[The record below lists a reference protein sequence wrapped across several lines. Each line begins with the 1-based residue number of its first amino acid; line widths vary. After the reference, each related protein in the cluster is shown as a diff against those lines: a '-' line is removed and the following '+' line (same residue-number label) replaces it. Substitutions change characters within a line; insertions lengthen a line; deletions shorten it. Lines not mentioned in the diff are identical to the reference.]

1 MLKIE
6 EISLASCSY
15 HFIPVSSEE
24 QEADVS
30 ISFFTKRDPIKC
42 KDIFCMTVL
51 VGFCVISENTKTE
64 CNYLVNYTAD
74 TEEQFSVL
82 QDKVIVSHIIPYLR
96 ELIAGLTMRSNSK
109 VINIPPTNTNLL
121 LKAYN
126 EKQGDQQAQE

>member
-15 HFIPVSSEE
+15 HFFPVASEE
-24 QEADVS
+24 QEADIS
-30 ISFFTKRDPIKC
+30 ISFFTKPDPIKC
-42 KDIFCMTVL
+42 NDIFRMTVF
-51 VGFCVISENTKTE
+51 VGFCVISENSKTE

-96 ELIAGLTMRSNSK
+96 VFRGHYDGGVRVEYVNSCNGA
-109 VINIPPTNTNLL
+109 IQRT
-121 LKAYN
+121 
-126 EKQGDQQAQE
+126 